1 MQKRFRVLLGLTLAS
16 AIAGAA
22 PAAAEAPAQR
32 VPSAIIVYP
41 YIRAEGNYDTRVEIV
56 NLSSRTQRVKCIFV
70 RPPSCFGTDFFVT
83 LTPNQPFSWLASRG
97 SYGPGSGTAAPPLF
111 GSGELKCVVIP
122 DEDSL
127 DRQNAIQGRA
137 IIFGPNGE
145 TESFG
150 AVGFQRLTPGEL
162 PRVLP
167 LDGVTYAQCPNEYH
181 FAFVASEQGD
191 AATESDIVLT
201 VCDED
206 LENVIP
212 ATTVVQFR
220 VVNEFEQVLSASTS
234 VTCHNRRSLREI
246 SSVFTRDTLGTET
259 GHMVVTGVQS
269 AILAVMVDRFRT
281 PDNVPAVTSNDPFLQ
296 GGRSA
301 QIELP

>member
-1 MQKRFRVLLGLTLAS
+1 MQKGFTVLLGLILAVAAAGITPVAAESPAQRLAS
-16 AIAGAA
+16 AIL
-22 PAAAEAPAQR
+22 
-32 VPSAIIVYP
+32 VYP
-41 YIRAEGNYDTRVEIV
+41 YIRAEGAYDTRIEIV

-70 RPPSCFGTDFFVT
+70 RPPSCSGTDFFVT

-97 SYGPGSGTAAPPLF
+97 NFGPGSGTAAPPLF
-111 GSGELKCVVIP
+111 GSGELKCIVIP
-122 DEDSL
+122 DQNSEAE
-127 DRQNAIQGRA
+127 QNAIQGRA
-137 IIFGPNGE
+137 IIFGPKGE

-150 AVGFQRLTPGEL
+150 AVGFQRLTPGPL
-162 PRVLP
+162 SRVLE
-167 LDGVTYAQCPNEYH
+167 LDGVTYAQCPSEYH
-181 FAFVASEQGD
+181 FAFFASEQGD

-220 VVNEFEQVLSASTS
+220 VINEFEQILSASTT

-246 SSVFTRDTLGTET
+246 SSVFSRDTLGTET
-259 GHMVVTGVQS
+259 GHMIVSGVQS
-269 AILAVMVDRFRT
+269 AVMAVMVDRFRT
-281 PDNVPAVTSNDPFLQ
+281 PDDAAAVTANDPFLN

>member
-1 MQKRFRVLLGLTLAS
+1 MQKRFTVLVGLVLTVV
-16 AIAGAA
+16 AGGVM
-22 PAAAEAPAQR
+22 PVAAESPAQR
-32 VPSAIIVYP
+32 LPSAILVYP
-41 YIRAEGNYDTRVEIV
+41 YIRAEGSYDTRVEIV

-70 RPPSCFGTDFFVT
+70 RPPTCSGTDFFVT

-97 SYGPGSGTAAPPLF
+97 NFGPGAGTAAPPLF
-111 GSGELKCVVIP
+111 GSGELKCIVIP
-122 DEDSL
+122 DENGL
-127 DRQNAIQGRA
+127 DQQNAIQGRA

-167 LDGVTYAQCPNEYH
+167 LDGVTYAQCPSEYH

-191 AATESDIVLT
+191 SATESDIVLT

-212 ATTVVQFR
+212 VSTVVQFR
-220 VVNEFEQVLSASTS
+220 VVNEFEQILSASTT

-259 GHMVVTGVQS
+259 GHMIVTGVQS
-269 AILAVMVDRFRT
+269 AVMAVVVDRFRT
-281 PDNVPAVTSNDPFLQ
+281 PDGVGAVTANEPFLQ

-301 QIELP
+301 EIELP